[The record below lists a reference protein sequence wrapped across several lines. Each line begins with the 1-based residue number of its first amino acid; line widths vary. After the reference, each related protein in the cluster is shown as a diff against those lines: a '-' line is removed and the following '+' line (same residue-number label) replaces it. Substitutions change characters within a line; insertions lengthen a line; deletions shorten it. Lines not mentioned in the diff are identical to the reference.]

1 MARDWETPSSFM
13 LAANVKSAASRI
25 VTTTV
30 AVSITE
36 QRKSPNAIGSPND
49 PMRAA
54 LTRSTLHTFRS
65 EDTVGSRW
73 RLEGS
78 DPWRRM
84 YVVLTDGADVPFVAD

>member
-1 MARDWETPSSFM
+1 MARDWETPSSLM

-49 PMRAA
+49 PMRQA
-54 LTRSTLHTFRS
+54 LNEVDASHVQIGGHRGLRPPVATRR
-65 EDTVGSRW
+65 V
-73 RLEGS
+73 
-78 DPWRRM
+78 
-84 YVVLTDGADVPFVAD
+84 